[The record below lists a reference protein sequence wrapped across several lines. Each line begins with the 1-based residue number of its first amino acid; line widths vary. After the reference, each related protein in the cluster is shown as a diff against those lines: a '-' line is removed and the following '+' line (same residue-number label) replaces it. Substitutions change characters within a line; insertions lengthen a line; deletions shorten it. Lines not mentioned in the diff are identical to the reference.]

1 MTCFYRVQL
10 DLEKLQILV
19 FVFEYVVLSMMILVY
34 LQLSDLGQ
42 GGFVSAWGKKVL
54 GKVFLTPLCSGSG
67 GTLCLTAL
75 SCDFK

>member
-19 FVFEYVVLSMMILVY
+19 FIFECVMLSMTYLVY

-42 GGFVSAWGKKVL
+42 LDLSLHGGRRYWGRSFSPPSALDLEGLCVL
-54 GKVFLTPLCSGSG
+54 QL
-67 GTLCLTAL
+67 
-75 SCDFK
+75 